1 MLGHAA
7 REGVAGGVMGMRQV
21 IDGRKLREEAPG
33 VDDAADRDAAE
44 ADAVIA
50 ALAPDQPGPLSF
62 AASPMIG
69 ERDIERRVDR
79 LRARTREEDAVEPL
93 RRHGRKPCGEFEG
106 ERMAIWKVGAK

>member
-21 IDGRKLREEAPG
+21 IDGRKLREDAPD
-33 VDDAADRDAAE
+33 VDDAADRDAAA

-50 ALAPDQPGPLSF
+50 ALALDQPGPLSF

-69 ERDIERRVDR
+69 ERDLERGVDR
-79 LRARTREEDAVEPL
+79 LRARTREKM
-93 RRHGRKPCGEFEG
+93 RSRPCGATAAS
-106 ERMAIWKVGAK
+106 RVANS